1 MLEQITIQAFKSLNQ
16 VEALGLPRLT
26 VLFGPNAAGKSNFLD
41 AVQALSR
48 IGTSRTLSDALQDP
62 IRGYP
67 IEAFTFPAGGLTE
80 LLDKSAAEFILDA
93 ILKVDGERYQYRTEV
108 QIEPRSGNVFLAD
121 EYLAHLSSTGT
132 PKGGPLIERVEGQ
145 FYIRRRG
152 KAARPRTEPT
162 GHNYSLLSDPRLGG
176 AEYRGIERCRNEL
189 SGWRTYYLDPR
200 IAMRRTVPPANV
212 EDIGVLGEN
221 IAPFLYRLK
230 EEKEHQKHF
239 QAVVRTLRTLIPSV
253 EGVSVDLDTRRGT
266 LDIVVRQNGVDYSSR
281 IISEGTLRVL
291 ALCAIVVS
299 PWDGS
304 LVAFEEPENGIHP
317 RRLELIADL
326 LTSLVL
332 DQGRQLV
339 VTTHSALFCS
349 AMLKRARE
357 NPDAIGLFRVGQGS
371 RGTEITRFDV
381 SGPLFQDEE
390 IASALAARGED
401 GLFDALVLRGVLDA

>member
-1 MLEQITIQAFKSLNQ
+1 MLEQITIQGFKSLNL
-16 VEALGLPRLT
+16 VESLDLPRLT

-67 IEAFTFPAGGLTE
+67 VEAFTFPAGGLTA
-80 LLDKSAAEFILDA
+80 LLDQSSADFTLDA
-93 ILKVDGERYQYRTEV
+93 ILKVEKERYQYRAGV

-121 EYLAHLSSTGT
+121 EYLAHLTSAGT
-132 PKGGPLIERVEGQ
+132 SKGGPLIERVEEQ
-145 FYIRRRG
+145 FHIRRRG

-162 GHNYSLLSDPRLGG
+162 GHNYSLLADPRLGG

-212 EDIGVLGEN
+212 DDIGVLGEN

-281 IISEGTLRVL
+281 IISEGTLAR
-291 ALCAIVVS
+291 ACAMHHRSQSMGRIA
-299 PWDGS
+299 GS
-304 LVAFEEPENGIHP
+304 L
-317 RRLELIADL
+317 RRARKRCPSTAAGVDC
-326 LTSLVL
+326 
-332 DQGRQLV
+332 RP
-339 VTTHSALFCS
+339 ALF
-349 AMLKRARE
+349 ARA
-357 NPDAIGLFRVGQGS
+357 
-371 RGTEITRFDV
+371 
-381 SGPLFQDEE
+381 GPGATIDRDHPF
-390 IASALAARGED
+390 GP
-401 GLFDALVLRGVLDA
+401 VLRRHAQEGAGENLRTSACFV